1 MDYEFVKIYTSTQ
14 SCIFSH
20 AFFFFLIIQL
30 EQFAGLPRGVSVWM
44 QKEKTVT
51 LQRPYKRLSI
61 QLSSHLQDYKAYNCK
76 HKRNID
82 PQIHN
87 VETLFLVLPDPE
99 VAVILRV

>member
-1 MDYEFVKIYTSTQ
+1 MNLWKYTQ
-14 SCIFSH
+14 VHRAVFS
-20 AFFFFLIIQL
+20 ATLFFFLIIQL

-51 LQRPYKRLSI
+51 LQCPYKRLSI
-61 QLSSHLQDYKAYNCK
+61 QLSSHLQDHKAYNCK